1 MRNLIS
7 LGIAALALNP
17 AVALAA
23 TDAELVTEMATK
35 CWILPEGVDYQ
46 RASATFEVTYNS
58 DGELSRV
65 VTVDYQPV
73 RKAGEVFA
81 ISAQQA
87 LMECASKTSV
97 KSRTIRVVMR
107 FIAPQSNGP
116 LLMKRPLR

>member
-17 AVALAA
+17 TVAFAA
-23 TDAELVTEMATK
+23 TDAEIVTEMATK
-35 CWILPEGVDYQ
+35 CWTLPEGVDYQ

-58 DGELSRV
+58 NGELLRV

-73 RKAGEVFA
+73 RKAGEEFA
-81 ISAQQA
+81 VSAQQA

-97 KSRTIRVVMR
+97 KSRTVRVVMR
-107 FIAPQSNGP
+107 FTAPQSKGP
-116 LLMKRPLR
+116 LIMKTPLR

>member
-1 MRNLIS
+1 MRNLIL

-23 TDAELVTEMATK
+23 TDAEIVTEMATK
-35 CWILPEGVDYQ
+35 CWTLPEGVDYQ

-58 DGELSRV
+58 EGELSRV

>member
-1 MRNLIS
+1 MRNLIL

-23 TDAELVTEMATK
+23 TDAEIVTEMATK
-35 CWILPEGVDYQ
+35 CWTLPEGVDYQ

-87 LMECASKTSV
+87 LMECAKKTSV

-116 LLMKRPLR
+116 LIMKRPLR

>member
-1 MRNLIS
+1 MRNLIL

-23 TDAELVTEMATK
+23 TDAEIVTEMATK

-87 LMECASKTSV
+87 LMECASKTAV

-107 FIAPQSNGP
+107 FTAAQSNGP
-116 LLMKRPLR
+116 LIMKRPLR

>member
-1 MRNLIS
+1 MRNLIL

-23 TDAELVTEMATK
+23 TDAEIVTEMATK
-35 CWILPEGVDYQ
+35 CWTLPEGVDYQ

-87 LMECASKTSV
+87 LMECANKTSV

-116 LLMKRPLR
+116 LIMKRPLR

>member
-1 MRNLIS
+1 MRNLIL

-17 AVALAA
+17 AVTLAA
-23 TDAELVTEMATK
+23 TDAEIVTEMATK
-35 CWILPEGVDYQ
+35 CWKLPQGIDYQ

-58 DGELSRV
+58 DGELLRV

-73 RKAGEVFA
+73 RKAGEEFA

-87 LMECASKTSV
+87 LMECASKTAV

-107 FIAPQSNGP
+107 FTATQSNGP
-116 LLMKRPLR
+116 LIMKRPLR